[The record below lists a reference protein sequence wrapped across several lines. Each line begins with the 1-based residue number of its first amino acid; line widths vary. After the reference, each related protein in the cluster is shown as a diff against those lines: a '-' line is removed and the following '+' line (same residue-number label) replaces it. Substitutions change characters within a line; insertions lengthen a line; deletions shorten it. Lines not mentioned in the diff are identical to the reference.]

1 VTRYALDTDVIIAL
15 ELVDAGTGLDQRG
28 PLPVVVTDVVWGE
41 LVAPGDPLARARNY
55 AGAILAG
62 DVTQFL
68 PDTPE
73 AETFLALQQP
83 PKTEGPGEHSV
94 IAYCHHHPDAIG
106 VLQDK
111 GALRR
116 GVEEIRKR
124 IISFHGFLE
133 VLVSAGHLDWKE
145 ATAMAT
151 RYRRQYPHARLPVW
165 WPVT

>member
-1 VTRYALDTDVIIAL
+1 MSRYALDTDVVIAL
-15 ELVDAGTGLDQRG
+15 EMVDGGTGLDHRG

-41 LVAPGDPLARARNY
+41 LVAGNDPFARAQKY
-55 AGAILAG
+55 AHAIAG
-62 DVTQFL
+62 NVTQLL

-73 AETFLALQQP
+73 AETFLVLQQP

-94 IAYCHHHPDAIG
+94 IAYCSHHEDAIA

-116 GVEEIRKR
+116 GIEEIRTR
-124 IISFHGFLE
+124 VLSFHGFLD
-133 VLVSAGHLDWKE
+133 VLVSGGHLDWKE
-145 ATAMAT
+145 ATAMAS

-165 WPVT
+165 WPAT